1 MGERMSFLTELRRLA
16 ENVENGKEN
25 LGELWDR
32 IDAPTILTLLSII
45 EKQRE
50 ALLKV
55 SSSRYYH
62 PAQNRVPIYDEA
74 GNAIKETDEMLKGLE
89 AK

>member
-1 MGERMSFLTELRRLA
+1 MSFLTELRGLA
-16 ENVENGKEN
+16 ESVENGKEN

-50 ALLKV
+50 ALNFYEMPIPSMLLNEHNQTYD
-55 SSSRYYH
+55 SSR
-62 PAQNRVPIYDEA
+62 I
-74 GNAIKETDEMLKGLE
+74 AIAARKETDEMLKELNV
-89 AK
+89 